1 MRIHPS
7 IYPCHWLVV
16 RSFIWRIVLWNHFD
30 RRLEKQQ
37 SEKRKQWKVI
47 LGPGGLP
54 ATVTYWE
61 RKLLVGKHRCGTV
74 VGSQAWPRKNPAV
87 QNTIDWIT
95 QWSGIITHLFPPK
108 PSPDVNPYF
117 SDNGEMEEPAWCLLD
132 KMTLDLCMSCMICG
146 SWSDHKQ
153 HVTANCIQSFEINSD
168 GNQTR

>member
-1 MRIHPS
+1 MHRISITWQHWLHCCISMQGSKFLFFASSPSIASWSVLNMRIHPS

-74 VGSQAWPRKNPAV
+74 VGSQAWPRKNRAV
-87 QNTIDWIT
+87 QNTKIESH
-95 QWSGIITHLFPPK
+95 SGRGSSPTSFPQNHPQ
-108 PSPDVNPYF
+108 
-117 SDNGEMEEPAWCLLD
+117 EM
-132 KMTLDLCMSCMICG
+132 
-146 SWSDHKQ
+146 
-153 HVTANCIQSFEINSD
+153 
-168 GNQTR
+168 